1 MRRLLSLSH
10 ASAAVH
16 PREGNQEPK
25 SLVVDVITYHA
36 SNQGLGQGQ
45 CRLWFATNLIMIV
58 LHLRCLN
65 YTGLQKVAY
74 NPLGQIYGFEDK
86 S

>member
-36 SNQGLGQGQ
+36 SNQGLGHGQ
-45 CRLWFATNLIMIV
+45 CRLWFATDLIMIV
-58 LHLRCLN
+58 LHCALFKLHWTSKGSLQSTRADLRLRR
-65 YTGLQKVAY
+65 
-74 NPLGQIYGFEDK
+74 
-86 S
+86 